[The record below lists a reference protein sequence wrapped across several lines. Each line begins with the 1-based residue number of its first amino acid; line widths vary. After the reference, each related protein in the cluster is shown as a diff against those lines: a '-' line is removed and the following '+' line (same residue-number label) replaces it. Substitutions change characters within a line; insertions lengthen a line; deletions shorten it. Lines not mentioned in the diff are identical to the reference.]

1 MYHIFKNGVDFS
13 HSLRQRLKKINLA
26 IVAVVIEITMPILL
40 AEAA

>member
-1 MYHIFKNGVDFS
+1 MYHFFKNGGLS

-40 AEAA
+40 AELA